1 MWQANAPIE
10 SRYAPQ
16 QEDVDPVAQ
25 QRQQLYAQAMGDLGQ
40 QQSAPP
46 KGIVYPKQED
56 SSPMKGI
63 MKMFK
68 GGSNGNSTTMAGPDV
83 GSFGAT
89 A

>member
-10 SRYAPQ
+10 SRYSPVQ
-16 QEDVDPVAQ
+16 QSEDPIVQ
-25 QRQQLYAQAMGDLGQ
+25 QRQQLYSQAIGDLGQ
-40 QQSAPP
+40 QQSSPP

-68 GGSNGNSTTMAGPDV
+68 GGSNGNSTTMAGDD
-83 GSFGAT
+83 FGKFRDIA
-89 A
+89 